1 MLAVELHFKAPAA
14 GSASQFHGN
23 EVAKRLNPSFRGLML
38 AELSGNSASSRGNT
52 NTWRSEWTLTSAA
65 SCAAIRSSTA
75 GPDASMR
82 AALGLAGI
90 ERRFL
95 SRAGH
100 HLEVTTLESLRIL
113 AREVKPVFGG
123 GREEQV
129 Q

>member
-1 MLAVELHFKAPAA
+1 
-14 GSASQFHGN
+14 
-23 EVAKRLNPSFRGLML
+23 
-38 AELSGNSASSRGNT
+38 
-52 NTWRSEWTLTSAA
+52 
-65 SCAAIRSSTA
+65 
-75 GPDASMR
+75 MR

-95 SRAGH
+95 SRAEH

-123 GREEQV
+123 RREEQV